1 MSTTASAIS
10 QLLDALDRVPLVAS
24 ALTKGTLIVL
34 IAVCLTRL
42 LGRAPAAA
50 RHLVWTLAVSGLQS
64 EDPAGF
70 GILQRDRDFASYP
83 DLETQQERRPSGW
96 VESTCSAITA
106 STPWSAPSRIII
118 GAPLISSPPSSSSAG

>member
-10 QLLDALDRVPLVAS
+10 QLLDALDRVPLIAS

-50 RHLVWTLAVSGLQS
+50 RHLVWALAVGGMLLLPATSLIPWRLELTTLA
-64 EDPAGF
+64 
-70 GILQRDRDFASYP
+70 
-83 DLETQQERRPSGW
+83 
-96 VESTCSAITA
+96 TA
-106 STPWSAPSRIII
+106 RV
-118 GAPLISSPPSSSSAG
+118 GRSAG